1 MLTALYV
8 PANRPDRFAKA
19 VAAGPDLVVFDLED
33 AVPVDDKAA
42 ARGWAIAW
50 IAASTGSVEVRVNAP
65 GSPWIEDD
73 LAALAALP
81 GVRIRLPKVESAVD
95 VRRVLEQVPTAR
107 ITALIESP
115 LGLERAFEIA
125 VADQRVVAV
134 ALGEADLAS
143 SLGVDG
149 SEGLAWA
156 RGRLV
161 SASRAAGLGAPM
173 MSVYPHVNDEDG
185 LRRTCLEGRALGF
198 VGRTAIHPRQLAPIV
213 ESFTPSASQLADAAA
228 LLAAVEKAGVAEGGV
243 IVLPDGRMVDP
254 AMLGRARELIALR
267 RQVTPG
273 TGGLPPATT
282 RGNPPEPGGTCQSG

>member
-33 AVPVDDKAA
+33 AVPVDDKVD
-42 ARGWAIAW
+42 ARGWAVAW
-50 IAASTGSVEVRVNAP
+50 IAANAAGSVEVRVNAP

-73 LAALAALP
+73 LAAVAALP
-81 GVRIRLPKVESAVD
+81 VIRIRVPKVESAGD
-95 VRRVLEQVPTAR
+95 VHSILEQVPTAR

-125 VADQRVVAV
+125 SADPRVVAI
-134 ALGEADLAS
+134 ALGEADLS
-143 SLGVDG
+143 SALGVDG
-149 SEGLAWA
+149 SAGLAWA

-173 MSVYPHVNDEDG
+173 MSVYPRVNDLDG
-185 LRRTCLEGRALGF
+185 LRQTSLEGRALGF
-198 VGRTAIHPRQLAPIV
+198 VGRTAIHPRQLATIV
-213 ESFTPSASQLADAAA
+213 ESFTPTAVQLAEAEA
-228 LLAAVEKAGVAEGGV
+228 LLAAVDKAGVSDGGV

-254 AMLGRARELIALR
+254 AMVGRARELSTLMREIESR
-267 RQVTPG
+267 
-273 TGGLPPATT
+273 
-282 RGNPPEPGGTCQSG
+282 SS

>member
-19 VAAGPDLVVFDLED
+19 VASGPDLVVFDLED
-33 AVPVDDKAA
+33 AVPVADKVD
-42 ARGWAIAW
+42 ARGWAVAW
-50 IAASTGSVEVRVNAP
+50 VAAFKGSTAIEVRVNAP
-65 GSPWIEDD
+65 GTPWIEDD
-73 LAALAALP
+73 LAALAAVP
-81 GVRIRLPKVESAVD
+81 AVRIRLPKVESADD
-95 VRRVLEQVPTAR
+95 VRQVLQQVPSAR

-125 VADQRVVAV
+125 SADRRVVAV

-149 SEGLAWA
+149 PEGLAWA
-156 RGRLV
+156 RGRIV

-173 MSVYPHVNDEDG
+173 LSAYPHVKDEEG

-198 VGRTAIHPRQLAPIV
+198 VGRTAIHPRQLPTIV
-213 ESFTPSASQLADAAA
+213 ECFTPSASQVADAAA
-228 LLAAVEKAGVAEGGV
+228 LLAAVAKAGVADGGV

-254 AMLGRARELIALR
+254 AMLGRAHELTTLMQEIES
-267 RQVTPG
+267 RQ
-273 TGGLPPATT
+273 
-282 RGNPPEPGGTCQSG
+282 N

>member
-19 VAAGPDLVVFDLED
+19 VASGPDLVVFDLED
-33 AVPVDDKAA
+33 AVPVDDKAD

-50 IAASTGSVEVRVNAP
+50 IAAFTGRTSVEVRVNAP
-65 GSPWIEDD
+65 GTPWIEDD
-73 LAALAALP
+73 LAALAAVP
-81 GVRIRLPKVESAVD
+81 GARVRLPKVESADD
-95 VRRVLEQVPTAR
+95 VRRVLDQVPSAK

-125 VADQRVVAV
+125 TADPRVVAV
-134 ALGEADLAS
+134 ALGEADLSS

-149 SEGLAWA
+149 PEGLAWA

-173 MSVYPHVNDEDG
+173 LSVYPFVNDEEG

-198 VGRTAIHPRQLAPIV
+198 VGRSAIHPRQLPVIV
-213 ESFTPSASQLADAAA
+213 ESFTPSATQVADAAA
-228 LLAAVEKAGVAEGGV
+228 LLAAVEKAGIAEGGV

-254 AMLGRARELIALR
+254 AMLGRAREIVDLMSKIDL
-267 RQVTPG
+267 
-273 TGGLPPATT
+273 
-282 RGNPPEPGGTCQSG
+282 

>member
-1 MLTALYV
+1 VLTALYV

-33 AVPVDDKAA
+33 AVPVGDKAE
-42 ARGWAIAW
+42 ARGWAVAW
-50 IAASTGSVEVRVNAP
+50 IAARSSGAFEVRVNAP

-73 LAALAALP
+73 LAALAAVP
-81 GVRIRLPKVESAVD
+81 AIRVRVPKVESAD
-95 VRRVLEQVPTAR
+95 DIRSVLDQVPTAR

-125 VADQRVVAV
+125 SADPRVVAV

-149 SEGLAWA
+149 PEGLAWA

-173 MSVYPHVNDEDG
+173 LSVYPHVNDEDG

-198 VGRTAIHPRQLAPIV
+198 VGRTAIHPRQLVPIV
-213 ESFTPSASQLADAAA
+213 ESFTPTAVELSKAAD
-228 LLAAVEKAGVAEGGV
+228 LLAAVEKAGVSDGGV

-254 AMLGRARELIALR
+254 AMLGRARELTTLMQEIES
-267 RQVTPG
+267 RQ
-273 TGGLPPATT
+273 
-282 RGNPPEPGGTCQSG
+282 S

>member
-33 AVPVDDKAA
+33 AVGVDDKAD
-42 ARGWAIAW
+42 ARGWAVAW
-50 IAASTGSVEVRVNAP
+50 IAANASGPVEVRVNAP
-65 GSPWIEDD
+65 GTPWIEDD
-73 LAALAALP
+73 LAAVAALP
-81 GVRIRLPKVESAVD
+81 RIRIRLPKVESTAD
-95 VRRVLEQVPTAR
+95 VHAVLEKVPSAR

-125 VADQRVVAV
+125 SADPRVVAV

-149 SEGLAWA
+149 PAGLAWA

-173 MSVYPHVNDEDG
+173 MSVYPHVNDVEG
-185 LRRTCLEGRALGF
+185 LRRTSLEGRALGF
-198 VGRTAIHPRQLAPIV
+198 VGRTAIHPRQLPTIV
-213 ESFTPSASQLADAAA
+213 ECFTPTAVQVAEAEA
-228 LLAAVEKAGVAEGGV
+228 LLAAVEKAGVSEGGV

-254 AMLGRARELIALR
+254 AMVGRAREVSTLM
-267 RQVTPG
+267 RQIE
-273 TGGLPPATT
+273 A
-282 RGNPPEPGGTCQSG
+282 RQS

>member
-1 MLTALYV
+1 VLTALYV

-19 VAAGPDLVVFDLED
+19 VASGPDLVVFDLED
-33 AVPVDDKAA
+33 AVPVPDKAD

-50 IAASTGSVEVRVNAP
+50 MAAFKGSTALEIRVNAP
-65 GSPWIEDD
+65 GTPWIEDD
-73 LAALAALP
+73 LAALAAVP
-81 GVRIRLPKVESAVD
+81 AVRIRLPKVESADD
-95 VRRVLEQVPTAR
+95 VRQVLQQVPSAR

-125 VADQRVVAV
+125 SADRRVVAV

-173 MSVYPHVNDEDG
+173 LSVYPHVKDEEG

-198 VGRTAIHPRQLAPIV
+198 VGRTAIHPRQLPTIV
-213 ESFTPSASQLADAAA
+213 ECFTPSAPQVADAAA
-228 LLAAVEKAGVAEGGV
+228 LLAAVAKAGVADGGV

-254 AMLGRARELIALR
+254 AMLGRAHELTTLMREIES
-267 RQVTPG
+267 RQ
-273 TGGLPPATT
+273 
-282 RGNPPEPGGTCQSG
+282 S